1 MSLCLAT
8 RQGTPL
14 MPFIR
19 SLNQLS
25 CHGVARDAG
34 DPKSLTLLFNRAVD
48 DEEMRRIQ
56 EHVKVWLQGN
66 QPGPSNTKDFYKS

>member
-1 MSLCLAT
+1 
-8 RQGTPL
+8 

-19 SLNQLS
+19 SLHHLS
-25 CHGVARDAG
+25 CHGVARDVG

-56 EHVKVWLQGN
+56 EHVKVWLLGQ
-66 QPGPSNTKDFYKS
+66 QPGPPNKKDFYQS